1 MHRHASPAVAFC
13 SGRTR
18 RAPRPHA
25 KRASEPADCSLKWA
39 GDSAGHSQKMENCIC
54 PGCVSACRNDPGR
67 LVPDDV
73 RKLSRLLGIS
83 ERDLE
88 NDYLVRVSVASGGHT
103 LHALAPAKRKGRRF
117 VAAPGTAAPDYYAK
131 EDGRC
136 IFLDDNDRCS
146 VHEAK
151 PFECGAYMGCR
162 DTFLGRPYRTKTVE
176 EFFHRRWR
184 QRK

>member
-1 MHRHASPAVAFC
+1 
-13 SGRTR
+13 
-18 RAPRPHA
+18 
-25 KRASEPADCSLKWA
+25 
-39 GDSAGHSQKMENCIC
+39 MENCIC

-103 LHALAPAKRKGRRF
+103 LHALAPAKSKGRRF

-131 EDGRC
+131 EEGRC

-162 DTFLGRPYRTKTVE
+162 DTFLGKPYRAKTVE
-176 EFFHRRWR
+176 EFFHKRWR
-184 QRK
+184 HRK